1 LNPPLKVDEM
11 VRKREIETVNLS
23 ELLAFRDGRER
34 FSVCTGSTEVDVE
47 MGESFGRL
55 LLRRR
60 KSECL
65 DGMTFSPQ
73 ETTLVG
79 RPWAFGGQ
87 RWFMLCPLTGC
98 LTMTLY
104 RPVGAHRFASRRA
117 HGLKY
122 PTERM
127 DAIQRSHA
135 RIARAY
141 ARIGGMY
148 RSLDDVVPER
158 PKGMRTVTYQ
168 RLLES
173 IVFQKDRH
181 LRDAQCRLA
190 RRRKSGLSAT
200 IRYLQNWEPGQ

>member
-1 LNPPLKVDEM
+1 M
-11 VRKREIETVNLS
+11 VKKREIETVNLR
-23 ELLAFRDGRER
+23 EVLAFRDGRER
-34 FSVCTGSTEVDVE
+34 FSVCTGSTEVDME

-60 KSECL
+60 KSGCL

-73 ETTLVG
+73 EITLVG
-79 RPWAFGGQ
+79 RPWAFGGR

-104 RPVGAHRFASRRA
+104 RPVGAQRLASRRA

-158 PKGMRTVTYQ
+158 PRGMRAVTYQ

-173 IVFQKDRH
+173 IVFEKDRH
-181 LRDAQCRLA
+181 LRDAQCQLA

-200 IRYLQNWEPGQ
+200 IRFLQNWEPGR